1 MKATRLV
8 SVILVLATLCGC
20 FIACNQ
26 GDISDIELPERPF
39 YDEVVSF
46 QIKDSTGRTII
57 DAVEYNYKG
66 HEEPTILNIVSDY
79 LVIVADYKCTID
91 KNNTLVAVG
100 GIKASV
106 SKGEY
111 WAFMKG
117 TGHDVQA
124 ILADPELQKKNF
136 IDESMSG
143 YNVVENNCMSFTVVL
158 VANQ

>member
-1 MKATRLV
+1 MKAMRLV
-8 SVILVLATLCGC
+8 SLILIVATLCSC
-20 FIACNQ
+20 FIACKQ
-26 GDISDIELPERPF
+26 GDASDIELPERPF
-39 YDEVVSF
+39 YDMTVSF
-46 QIKDSTGRTII
+46 QIKDSKGKTII
-57 DAVEYNYKG
+57 DAVDYNYKG
-66 HEEPTILNIVSDY
+66 HEDPTILNIISDY

-124 ILADPELQKKNF
+124 ILADKDLQKKNF
-136 IDESMSG
+136 IDQSMSG
-143 YNVVENNCMSFTVVL
+143 YLVEDGAKFTVVL
-158 VANQ
+158 VTNS